1 MDTPVKEFVQQTI
14 SERRSARQQKYIGPE
29 HAVWNVFSPQHY
41 TLLKDL
47 IQSPLTFAPDAHPD
61 VLELVDPATRYEEQP
76 TIYLR
81 VCTADVET
89 MRASIE
95 SYCKM
100 YPADK
105 SWCTTVMK
113 HITALFSH
121 DNPTTLHY
129 CGMSFHSTAYERS
142 QKDVQRAAE
151 GGSRILD
158 WLRTNHELVWDVYQ
172 LQGLGF
178 DNSLSLVD
186 YGFIQDFIIKAIGD
200 TAMNSANGGYYVDY
214 QPSRAICQLWENT
227 APSVDLARY
236 LQQTPVSDFIKD
248 ALRKHFEGYS
258 KFMER
263 VTTQGMTSMVAPT
276 EELVQAVNDQ
286 AQPKAAINGTTV
298 SVIISEHTPSSS
310 AHFFRETLEF
320 LSSLSGNI
328 SVDLLFPA
336 FVNLLA
342 MHRQQP
348 LFPSTLFLSRYL
360 TIVRPVVIVS
370 MSQAIFTHFHL
381 DTFRTI
387 WLDTS
392 STTAFFQEYR
402 SPDVHGGLS
411 EIAKMEPTPCTA
423 FFKSSTAHLTNVA
436 IVAYGPGDTDY
447 ALLLPI
453 RNLGSL
459 NYGPAIQALKAEEVT
474 LSICAM
480 HILESLVRRRLANGE
495 QRPTDHE
502 RLFGWLKSI
511 QMEFDDV
518 METTGMKQH
527 IQHIK
532 DKIVRAEKE
541 HMSMRM
547 IASKKR
553 RRDDMNTSDERKLV
567 RIKQPF
573 IGDIH
578 SMERQQQYNQ
588 LKEQDSWRRE
598 RGLVFSRVPCPPAM
612 IPFSSEHQA
621 WFLGARAGAVMQR
634 VAVATGNNPMSGLNE
649 DEKEDYLRKRRFGVY
664 GDRADRE
671 KNAIQRLQDM
681 AQKIGNVDEWMTIDK
696 LPIRAT
702 CSTCGHTFI
711 KLPNTTHYCD
721 PQELT
726 SQEHGLHYFRLLYL
740 HDIVDAW
747 MDTDMEEL
755 LKLDQHDAATI
766 LNKHQHQGKGD
777 RIPGSLGMIYTLPT
791 HDTATL

>member
-1 MDTPVKEFVQQTI
+1 MVASYRSMDTPVKEFVQQTI

-129 CGMSFHSTAYERS
+129 CGMSFRSTAYERS

-151 GGSRILD
+151 GGSRILN

-186 YGFIQDFIIKAIGD
+186 YGFIQYFIIKAIGD

-248 ALRKHFEGYS
+248 ALRKHFEDYS

-286 AQPKAAINGTTV
+286 AQPKAAINGTTI

-348 LFPSTLFLSRYL
+348 LFPSTSFSLF
-360 TIVRPVVIVS
+360 
-370 MSQAIFTHFHL
+370 
-381 DTFRTI
+381 DNC
-387 WLDTS
+387 
-392 STTAFFQEYR
+392 STRGHCINVATFFQEYR

-411 EIAKMEPTPCTA
+411 EIAKMKPTPCTA

-459 NYGPAIQALKAEEVT
+459 NYDPAIQALKAEEVT

-553 RRDDMNTSDERKLV
+553 RRDDMNTSDERKVV

-598 RGLVFSRVPCPPAM
+598 RGLVFSRVPCPSAM

-621 WFLGARAGAVMQR
+621 
-634 VAVATGNNPMSGLNE
+634 
-649 DEKEDYLRKRRFGVY
+649 
-664 GDRADRE
+664 
-671 KNAIQRLQDM
+671 
-681 AQKIGNVDEWMTIDK
+681 
-696 LPIRAT
+696 
-702 CSTCGHTFI
+702 
-711 KLPNTTHYCD
+711 
-721 PQELT
+721 
-726 SQEHGLHYFRLLYL
+726 
-740 HDIVDAW
+740 
-747 MDTDMEEL
+747 
-755 LKLDQHDAATI
+755 
-766 LNKHQHQGKGD
+766 
-777 RIPGSLGMIYTLPT
+777 
-791 HDTATL
+791 